1 MTFRPAVLPFLAA
14 TFLLPLGL
22 AANAQEVPVSAQ
34 RDLTLTLY
42 QGDLALVHDSR
53 WLTLKPGE
61 NHLSLMGTSQR
72 MLPESLQLTG
82 LDDTVRLIDMGQ
94 SPATL
99 TPQRLLRDA
108 VGQRVQLRT
117 VDPSLGEEKLE
128 PATLLSIEGGL
139 VLDVGGRTVMLPY
152 DPERIVL
159 EQREPDLQAEPSLT
173 LRLYGEAAGGQTVTL
188 AYLTHGL
195 GWKADYV
202 AELDADGKHA
212 TLSAYVSV
220 TNGTGTSFNKAKL
233 RLVAGEVRSLTPVQ
247 PLPAPM
253 LRSATAEAAP
263 MAMDQAA
270 AAPVAISDRYLY
282 DTGLEIDIDPAEQ
295 RAFVLFEDRRLP
307 VERLYEFDG
316 LATAQNIEKSNP
328 AHAAIRLRFTN
339 TPEKGEAQPLPA
351 GVVRAYEPEKN
362 GPSLFVGEDR
372 IPHSPADGSF
382 EVALGEAFDVT
393 ATSRQVNFERLSK
406 EGSYEATQEMVVTNA
421 KTEAVTVELTGRFAG
436 DWRMLDESVPHEKKD
451 SRTALW
457 RLTVPAGGEVKLD
470 YRVRVNR

>member
-1 MTFRPAVLPFLAA
+1 MTVRPAILPFLAA

-61 NHLSLMGTSQR
+61 NRLSLTGTSQR
-72 MLPESLQLTG
+72 MLPESLHLSG
-82 LDDTVRLIDMGQ
+82 LDDTVRLIDIGQ

-99 TPQRLLRDA
+99 TPQRLLQDA

-117 VDPSLGEEKLE
+117 VDPTVGDAKLE

-139 VLDVGGRTVMLPY
+139 VLDVGGRIVMLPY

-159 EQREPDLQAEPSLT
+159 EQRAPGLSAEPSLT

-212 TLSAYVSV
+212 TLSAYVSI
-220 TNGTGTSFNKAKL
+220 TNATGTSFNKAKL
-233 RLVAGEVRSLTPVQ
+233 RLVAGQVRSLTPVQ

-263 MAMDQAA
+263 MAADAGA
-270 AAPVAISDRYLY
+270 GPVAISDRYLY
-282 DTGLEIDIDPAEQ
+282 DTGLEIDIAPAEQ
-295 RAFVLFEDRRLP
+295 RAFVLFENLRLP

-316 LATAQNIEKSNP
+316 LATAQNVEKSNP
-328 AHAAIRLRFTN
+328 AHAAIRLHFTN
-339 TPEKGEAQPLPA
+339 KPEKGEAQPLPA

-372 IPHSPADGSF
+372 IQHSPADGSF

-393 ATSRQVNFERLSK
+393 AISRQVAFERLSK
-406 EGSYEATQEMVVTNA
+406 EGSYEATQEVVVTNA

>member
-108 VGQRVQLRT
+108 IGQRVQLRM
-117 VDPSLGEEKLE
+117 VDPALGEEKLE
-128 PATLLSIEGGL
+128 PATLLSVEGGL
-139 VLDVGGRTVMLPY
+139 VLDLGGRTVMLPY

-233 RLVAGEVRSLTPVQ
+233 RLVAGEVRSLRPVQ

-339 TPEKGEAQPLPA
+339 TPEKGKAQPLPA
-351 GVVRAYEPEKN
+351 GVVRAYEPEKK

-406 EGSYEATQEMVVTNA
+406 EGSYEATQEVVVTNA

>member
-117 VDPSLGEEKLE
+117 VDPALGEEKLE
-128 PATLLSIEGGL
+128 PATLLSVEGGL
-139 VLDVGGRTVMLPY
+139 VLDLGGRTVILPY

-233 RLVAGEVRSLTPVQ
+233 RLLAGEVRSLTPVQ

-351 GVVRAYEPEKN
+351 GVVRAYEPAET
-362 GPSLFVGEDR
+362 GPSLFVGEDH

-406 EGSYEATQEMVVTNA
+406 EGSYEATQEVVVTNA